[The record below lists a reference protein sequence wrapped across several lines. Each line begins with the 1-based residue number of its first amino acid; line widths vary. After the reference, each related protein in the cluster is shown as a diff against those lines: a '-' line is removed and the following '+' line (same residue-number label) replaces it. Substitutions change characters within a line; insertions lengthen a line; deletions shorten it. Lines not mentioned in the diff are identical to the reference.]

1 MNIHHNTARGAQTL
15 LCEQFFFDASGVGA
29 PMRSWL
35 CVQLG
40 TWHPY
45 KQANTVVWTH
55 WAERVFGPL
64 FNELIPN
71 ANFNKKAG
79 LATVASFLTFVR
91 LAYPSFQSEL
101 QAAIERVRANDQDV
115 IAMSHLRDIKKL
127 VEFFI
132 PAVRLQ
138 SSTNA
143 MSETVGVRESL
154 CVVMGHSF
162 GQTLVL

>member
-1 MNIHHNTARGAQTL
+1 
-15 LCEQFFFDASGVGA
+15 
-29 PMRSWL
+29 MRSWL

-79 LATVASFLTFVR
+79 LSTVASFLTFVR
-91 LAYPSFQSEL
+91 LAYPSFRSEL
-101 QAAIERVRANDQDV
+101 QAAIERVRASDQDV

-154 CVVMGHSF
+154 CVVMGRSF
-162 GQTLVL
+162 GQTLIL